1 MRLSAS
7 VLSSLSW
14 ALSSSQFASAAVL
27 ASRANDTQCRR
38 TTVAVLGAGVAG
50 ITAAQALSNQSIS
63 DFVIIDRNDY
73 VGGRVAHTTFG
84 KKPDGS
90 PYVVEL
96 GANWIQGLV
105 TEGGPENPIWTLGK
119 KYNVTNTYSNYSS
132 ILTYNETGAV
142 DYTSLLDDFEDAYA
156 TAEQNAGYIVT
167 ENLQD
172 MSTRAGFSLAGWK
185 PKKNMAAQAVEWWEW
200 DWETAYPPEQSGF
213 AAGIW
218 GYNATFYQFSEENNF
233 VIDQRGFNAFVLGEA
248 STFLKANDS
257 RLLLN
262 TVVDSI
268 SYGSE
273 GVTVHNSDGS
283 CISAA
288 YAICTFSVGVLQ
300 NEVVTFD
307 PPLPDWKQDAIENFQ
322 MGTYTKIFMQFNE
335 TFWDPDTQ
343 FFLYADPDVRGYYP
357 VWQSLSTE
365 GFIPGSNIIFATVVE
380 EESYRIEQ
388 QTVEETTAE
397 LMEVLRLMFPDVDIP
412 DPIDVMYPRWSLQPW
427 AHGSYSNWPVGTT
440 LEKHQNLRAN
450 VDRLWFAGEA
460 NSAEYFGF
468 LHGAWFEGRDVG
480 QRIAGLLGKVCTN
493 ADATGNTTDAC
504 GEMQSYEVLH
514 GTTSIEE
521 YSLENGIMVSP
532 FVTYGDE

>member
-1 MRLSAS
+1 MRLSVHAL
-7 VLSSLSW
+7 LSFSW
-14 ALSSSQFASAAVL
+14 AVSSSAAVRHP
-27 ASRANDTQCRR
+27 RADDQQCRK

-50 ITAAQALSNQSIS
+50 ITAAQALSNQSIT
-63 DFVIIDRNDY
+63 DFLIIDRNDY

-84 KKPDGS
+84 RKADGS

-96 GANWIQGLV
+96 GANWIQGLGS
-105 TEGGPENPIWTLGK
+105 EGGPENPIWTLGK
-119 KYNVTNTYSNYSS
+119 KYNVANTYSNYSS

-142 DYTSLLDDFEDAYA
+142 DYTHLLDEFEDAYA
-156 TAEQNAGYIVT
+156 VAEQNAGYIVT

-200 DWETAYPPEQSGF
+200 DWETSYPPSR
-213 AAGIW
+213 
-218 GYNATFYQFSEENNF
+218 FSEENNF
-233 VIDQRGFNAFVLGEA
+233 VIDQRGFNAFVIGEA

-257 RLLLN
+257 RLLLST
-262 TVVDSI
+262 TVESI
-268 SYGSE
+268 SYSSD
-273 GVTVHNSDGS
+273 GVTVHNTDGS

-300 NEVVTFD
+300 NEVVAFD

-397 LMEVLRLMFPDVDIP
+397 LMDVLRLMFPDVDIP
-412 DPIDVMYPRWSLQPW
+412 DPIDVMYPRWSLEPW
-427 AHGSYSNWPVGTT
+427 THGSYSNWPVGTS

-480 QRIAGLLGKVCTN
+480 QRIAGLLGSVCTN
-493 ADATGNTTDAC
+493 ADATGNATGAC
-504 GEMQSYEVLH
+504 GAMQRYQVLH
-514 GTTSIEE
+514 ATTSIEE
-521 YSLENGIMVSP
+521 YNLGNGIMVSP